1 MPFSQFETIN
11 AAGERR
17 VSLPTASN
25 SPSHSASFST
35 YAPIASPSRS
45 PKVSKTISKAKPT
58 LEGDHNKPLSTHR
71 RTPLVCP
78 NQALCEELA
87 VIMKARFLEGETIK
101 ELSYSRAIA
110 VRVLEYRFSK
120 HLTDSVISLDT

>member
-17 VSLPTASN
+17 VSLPT
-25 SPSHSASFST
+25 SPSSTSNGASFST
-35 YAPIASPSRS
+35 YAPAAGPSRS
-45 PKVSKTISKAKPT
+45 PKAPKTVSKAKPT
-58 LEGDHNKPLSTHR
+58 LEGDYAKLLSVYR
-71 RTPLVCP
+71 RTPLICP

-110 VRVLEYRFSK
+110 V
-120 HLTDSVISLDT
+120 SVIEHNRSK